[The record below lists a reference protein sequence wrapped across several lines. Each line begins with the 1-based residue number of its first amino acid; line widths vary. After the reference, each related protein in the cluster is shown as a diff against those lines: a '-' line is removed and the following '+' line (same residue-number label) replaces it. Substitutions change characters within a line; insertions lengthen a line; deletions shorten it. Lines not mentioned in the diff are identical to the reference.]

1 MRAFIYLAICV
12 LFGVATPALAH
23 HLNVFAWADGDN
35 IVVRCNFGS
44 KRPALN
50 ADVKVFEGASRKLI
64 TQGATNEQG
73 EFTFT
78 LPEPLQ
84 NGLLIEAD
92 AGQGHKGEW
101 KMDASELNSGASRSG
116 GAEAKQLPARKE
128 APALASSASGIRSL
142 TREELKALIAES
154 IAPLS
159 RQLADLHADKPRISE
174 IIGGIGWIMGL
185 AGITFYFMAR
195 KKK

>member
-12 LFGVATPALAH
+12 LLSAASPAMAH
-23 HLNVFAWADGDN
+23 HLNVFAWLEGSN
-35 IVVRCNFGS
+35 IIVRCNFGS

-50 ADVKVFEGASRKLI
+50 ADVKVFDGANHKLV

-78 LPEPLQ
+78 LPEQPE

-92 AGQGHKGEW
+92 AGQGHKSEW
-101 KMDASELNSGASRSG
+101 KMDASELDSGASHPR
-116 GAEAKQLPARKE
+116 GAEAKHLPIPQE
-128 APALASSASGIRSL
+128 APVLAASDSGLSSLS
-142 TREELKALIAES
+142 REELKAIIAEA
-154 IAPLS
+154 IAPLN
-159 RQLADLHADKPRISE
+159 RQLADLHSDKPRLSE